1 MQYRAFGKTGAHVSA
16 LGLGTMRLP
25 LLSGEQGSSSYGAE
39 QVDAAATVRCI
50 HHAID
55 CGVNY
60 IDTAYNYM
68 GGSSETLVGEALS
81 GGLREK
87 VYLATKSPVWLLNRA
102 EDFERVLH
110 EQLRKL

>member
-1 MQYRAFGKTGAHVSA
+1 MKYRPFGKTGEQVSA

-39 QVDAAATVRCI
+39 QVDVPATIRCI
-50 HHAID
+50 RHAID

-68 GGSSETLVGEALS
+68 GGNSETIVGAALS

-87 VYLATKSPVWLLNRA
+87 VYLATK
-102 EDFERVLH
+102 VLCGC
-110 EQLRKL
+110 